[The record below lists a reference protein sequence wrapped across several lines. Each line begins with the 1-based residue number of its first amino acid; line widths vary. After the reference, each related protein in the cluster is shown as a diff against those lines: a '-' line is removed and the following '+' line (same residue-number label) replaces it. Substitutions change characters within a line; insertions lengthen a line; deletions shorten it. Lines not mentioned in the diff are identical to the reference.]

1 MLAESRYVL
10 WEAPH
15 VSVFPGLAI
24 LFVVLFFNLL
34 GDALRDYFD
43 PKS

>member
-1 MLAESRYVL
+1 
-10 WEAPH
+10 
-15 VSVFPGLAI
+15 PGLAI
-24 LFVVLFFNLL
+24 LFVVLIFNLL